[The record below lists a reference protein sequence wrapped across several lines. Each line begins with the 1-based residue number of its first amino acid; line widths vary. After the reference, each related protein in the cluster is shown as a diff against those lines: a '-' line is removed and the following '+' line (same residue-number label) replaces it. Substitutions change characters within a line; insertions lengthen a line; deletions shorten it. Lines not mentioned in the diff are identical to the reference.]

1 MHLLDEQHT
10 VSLITLDGVT
20 TRIASARLTANDTL
34 EDLRE
39 EVENA
44 AGRAANDIL
53 PAFDQAFEQCEAIPG
68 NLVSIDMPYAAG
80 TVRVER
86 HIAA

>member
-1 MHLLDEQHT
+1 MHLLDEKHI

-20 TRIASARLTANDTL
+20 SRIASARLTADDTL
-34 EDLRE
+34 DDLRDD
-39 EVENA
+39 VESA
-44 AGRAANDIL
+44 AGRAANNVL

-68 NLVSIDMPYAAG
+68 NDVSIDIAYPAG

-86 HIAA
+86 RIAA